1 MANLFAQLVKITIQK
16 LGLNHLTK
24 FRFERKESKNQN
36 HLNSLNPQFFLNFAK
51 LKNLHLSI
59 LFQIFAEIVQIQF
72 QYLNHLFAWVSLVLQ
87 LVETIFGECW
97 LIQIFLVILFKLNCF
112 VELKLDYEHWNS
124 KNKE

>member
-1 MANLFAQLVKITIQK
+1 MELLFLA
-16 LGLNHLTK
+16 
-24 FRFERKESKNQN
+24 ESRN
-36 HLNSLNPQFFLNFAK
+36 
-51 LKNLHLSI
+51 I
-59 LFQIFAEIVQIQF
+59 LDRMLFVLLDYLFQF

-87 LVETIFGECW
+87 LVETILGECW